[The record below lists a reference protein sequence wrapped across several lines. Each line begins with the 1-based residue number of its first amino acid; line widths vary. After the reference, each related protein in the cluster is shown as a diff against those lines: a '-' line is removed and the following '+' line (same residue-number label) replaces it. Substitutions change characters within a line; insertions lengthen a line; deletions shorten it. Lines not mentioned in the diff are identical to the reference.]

1 MKKKTLLFNL
11 QKIKNR
17 DLFIYQNLKFKIKRF
32 YFHNNLKKGY
42 LFGLHS
48 HKKLKQI
55 YICVSGSLK
64 VSLISNNKKKIYIL
78 NKGSKAL
85 YIGQDI
91 WREIESLTDKSVLC
105 TLADQKYKKS
115 DYLRNYNEFKKKNKI
130 S

>member
-91 WREIESLTDKSVLC
+91 WREIETLTDKSVLC

>member
-11 QKIKNR
+11 QKIKGR

>member
-1 MKKKTLLFNL
+1 MLPKILLFNIE
-11 QKIKNR
+11 KIKCRN
-17 DLFIYQNLKFKIKRF
+17 LFVYQKLKFKIKRF

-42 LFGLHS
+42 IFGLHA

-85 YIGQDI
+85 YIDHNV
-91 WREIESLTDKSVLC
+91 WREIETLTDNSVLC
-105 TLADQKYKKS
+105 TLADQRYKKS
-115 DYLRNYNEFKKKNKI
+115 DYIRNYNEYKKKIKI